1 MATVLTAY
9 VRGWIS
15 SRLPC
20 FLLLIGLFGIF
31 PLQVLRVITTLMW
44 WVKDGF
50 IVWTSSLVSFLLSF
64 WWIGSITKQIEIFS
78 LPLSFILQQDISM
91 KYFLPIPT
99 ASAYRRYYCLSCLL
113 SLWLKN
119 VDCSL
124 TERWSR
130 VYSSFNRLFQ
140 EKYDYLGINCTG
152 WQSPRKNQPV
162 SVLYNQYNAWYE
174 LN

>member
-31 PLQVLRVITTLMW
+31 PLQVLRVIITLMW
-44 WVKDGF
+44 WVRAGF
-50 IVWTSSLVSFLLSF
+50 IVWTSSLVSSLLSF
-64 WWIGSITKQIEIFS
+64 WWIGFIIKLTEIS
-78 LPLSFILQQDISM
+78 LLLLSFTLRQVISM
-91 KYFLPIPT
+91 KYLQLTPI
-99 ASAYRRYYCLSCLL
+99 ASVYRRYYCLSCLL

-119 VDCSL
+119 ADYSL

-130 VYSSFNRLFQ
+130 VYSPFKSLSQ
-140 EKYDYLGINCTG
+140 EEHNHLGINCTLAG
-152 WQSPRKNQPV
+152 TRRESASVCVIQPI
-162 SVLYNQYNAWYE
+162 
-174 LN
+174 